1 MRVFLVTL
9 AVSAVSGVALWQF
22 GLAHRIWPSH
32 PFLATV
38 VVAAGSGIAAQLA
51 ASHDPVTARIVHEPG
66 FSVIGISA
74 RTTNAIEM
82 SGRGVIGKQWDRFM
96 KDGLLGKIPERAD
109 TNILALYTEYESDHS
124 GAYTFILGAKVSS
137 AENVPPGMVLKEVPP
152 GKYAVFTSARGP
164 AAKVVPES
172 WRHINSLPK
181 SAPGGDRTYQADF
194 EVYGPSAADP
204 QHAQV
209 EIYVGIR

>member
-1 MRVFLVTL
+1 MRIFLVTL
-9 AVSAVSGVALWQF
+9 AVSAAAGAALWQL

-51 ASHDPVTARIVHEPG
+51 TSHDPVAARIVEEPG
-66 FSVIGISA
+66 FSVIGIST

-82 SGRGVIGKQWDRFM
+82 SGRGVIGKQWDRFRQA
-96 KDGLLGKIPERAD
+96 GLLGKIPDRVDA
-109 TNILALYTEYESDHS
+109 NILALYTDYASDHS

-137 AENVPPGMVLKEVPP
+137 AENVPPGMVIKEVPA

-164 AAKVVPES
+164 AAKLVPEC
-172 WRHINSLPK
+172 WQHINSLPK

-209 EIYVGIR
+209 QIYVGLR